1 MRLLKLLLTV
11 VALAMAPVAASAQ
24 NLIGSY
30 VAYIGWE
37 DLHNS
42 NGQRLGDYWQI
53 IRQDRANFHRFGIR
67 HQGDEWDP
75 FFANANNRATLERLV
90 RNSGIDSHSRR
101 MIVQGNVPVFVEI
114 FGRGNQITAVRVQVP
129 G

>member
-1 MRLLKLLLTV
+1 MAFLRIIV
-11 VALAMAPVAASAQ
+11 AALALAVSPLAAHAQ

-42 NGQRLGDYWQI
+42 NGQRLTEYWQI
-53 IRQDRANFHRFGIR
+53 IRQDRANYHRFGLR
-67 HQGDEWDP
+67 HQGDQWDP
-75 FFANANNRATLERLV
+75 FFADANARATLEQLV
-90 RNSGIDSHSRR
+90 RNSGIDPYTRR
-101 MIVQGNVPVFVEI
+101 MIVQGNVTVYVEL
-114 FGRGNQITAVRVQVP
+114 FGWGNRISAVRVQVP

>member
-1 MRLLKLLLTV
+1 MRLFRRLAT
-11 VALAMAPVAASAQ
+11 ALALAVSPLAAQAQ
-24 NLIGSY
+24 SLIGSY

-42 NGQRLGDYWQI
+42 NGQRLAEYSQI
-53 IRQDRANFHRFGIR
+53 VRQDRANFHRFGIR

-75 FFANANNRATLERLV
+75 FFADANNRATLERLV
-90 RNSGIDSHSRR
+90 RNSGIDSYTRR

-114 FGRGNQITAVRVQVP
+114 FGHGNRITAVRVQVP

>member
-1 MRLLKLLLTV
+1 MPVLKYLITAMV
-11 VALAMAPVAASAQ
+11 LAMAPLTASAQ

-30 VAYIGWE
+30 VTYIGWE

-42 NGQRLGDYWQI
+42 NGQRLGEYWQI
-53 IRQDRANFHRFGIR
+53 LRQDRANFHRFNIR

-75 FFANANNRATLERLV
+75 FFADPGNRATLEQLV
-90 RNSGIDSHSRR
+90 RNSRTDPYTRR

-114 FGRGNQITAVRVQVP
+114 FGQGSRITAVRVQVP